1 MIETIIMFAG
11 LCLLPYD
18 LAIIL
23 YILLHVVCPIEFM
36 MLTEYCLKP
45 EKFATTLDV
54 YQTYIFACHNIGTGQ
69 IKTSLTDVRKVK
81 KRDNHH
87 SHCL

>member
-1 MIETIIMFAG
+1 MIETIIMFAS
-11 LCLLPYD
+11 LYLLQYD

-45 EKFATTLDV
+45 EKIDTALP
-54 YQTYIFACHNIGTGQ
+54 I
-69 IKTSLTDVRKVK
+69 
-81 KRDNHH
+81 
-87 SHCL
+87 